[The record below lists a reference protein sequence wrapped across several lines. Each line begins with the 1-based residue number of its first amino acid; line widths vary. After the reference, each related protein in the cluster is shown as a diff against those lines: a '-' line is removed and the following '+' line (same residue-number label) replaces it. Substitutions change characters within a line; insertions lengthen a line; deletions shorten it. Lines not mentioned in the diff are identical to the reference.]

1 MEILLNL
8 IYYIVPFVVLLGIL
22 VFVHEFGHFI
32 IARILGVKVS
42 AFSIGFGRQICS
54 HTDKYGTN
62 WKISAIPL
70 GGYCQ
75 FLGDADASSSTTE
88 GGVMESLSEEERQ
101 HAFPT
106 QKPWKKLA
114 IVLAGPAFNYLFA
127 IIVFAALF
135 FSFGKIVYP
144 PVVGNLIE
152 GGAAQ
157 MAGILP
163 NDKIISVNGVETTD
177 FQSIS
182 NEINLATEDKVL
194 LQIERPI
201 TFNVKAEVLKTE
213 DEKKSPF
220 KMIGIGSCDCEKD
233 KCPEK
238 IAITKIIAGSPADRA
253 GFYNGDVLVS
263 VNENELNSFADLKNY
278 VEQNQDIE
286 YSISVIRPLTFGVS
300 LKETEYDA
308 GDGNVVKRKML
319 GIMSSSQID
328 FSSAKMNLGEAI
340 EAGAVEAYDLTVT
353 TLRALSQMIAGKRS
367 GDEVGGIIRIAE
379 MSGDISKSG
388 GLISFIYFM
397 ALLSVNLG
405 LINLLPIPLLDGG
418 HIVIFLIEMVSGKE
432 IKTKIKDV
440 IFKIG
445 LFIICAIML
454 FATWNDITHL
464 ISRWFD

>member
-1 MEILLNL
+1 MEILLNI
-8 IYYIVPFVVLLGIL
+8 IYYIVPFIVLLGIL

-32 IARILGVKVS
+32 IARSLGVKVS
-42 AFSIGFGRQICS
+42 TFSIGFGHQICS
-54 HTDKYGTN
+54 HVDKYGTN

-75 FLGDADASSSTTE
+75 FLGDADAASSSAE
-88 GGVMESLSEEERQ
+88 GNVMEKLSEEDKK

-114 IVLAGPAFNYLFA
+114 IVLAGPLFNYLFA
-127 IIVFAALF
+127 ILVFAALF

-144 PVVGNLIE
+144 PVVGGLIE
-152 GGAAQ
+152 GGAAEL
-157 MAGILP
+157 AGIMP
-163 NDKIISVNGVETTD
+163 EDRIVSINDKETTD

-182 NEINLATEDKVL
+182 NEINLTTDDSVL
-194 LQIERPI
+194 LKIERSI
-201 TFNVKAEVLKTE
+201 VFKIKAEALDFE
-213 DEKKSPF
+213 GNKSPF
-220 KMIGIGSCDCEKD
+220 KMIGLGAKVCKHDDCNKKVTVD
-233 KCPEK
+233 R
-238 IAITKIIAGSPADRA
+238 ILAGSPADRA
-253 GFYNGDVLVS
+253 GFFNGDILEE
-263 VNENELNSFADLKNY
+263 VNGVKINKFIDLKKY
-278 VEQNQDIE
+278 VEQNQEKE
-286 YSISVIRPLTFGVS
+286 YEIKVTRPLVFNVT

-308 GDGNVVKRKML
+308 GNGKVQKRKML
-319 GIMSSSQID
+319 GVMSSSKID
-328 FSSAKMNLGEAI
+328 FASDKMSVADAFASG
-340 EAGAVEAYDLTVT
+340 GKEAYDLTVM
-353 TLRALSQMIAGKRS
+353 TLRALGQMITGKRG

-418 HIVIFLIEMVSGKE
+418 HVVIFLIEMITRRE
-432 IKTKIKDV
+432 IKEKVKDI

-445 LFIICAIML
+445 LFIICAVMIL
-454 FATWNDITHL
+454 ATWNDITHL

>member
-1 MEILLNL
+1 MEILLN
-8 IYYIVPFVVLLGIL
+8 IVYYVVPFIVLLGIL

-32 IARILGVKVS
+32 IARSLGVKVS

-54 HTDKYGTN
+54 HIDKYGTN

-75 FLGDADASSSTTE
+75 FLGDADAASSATE
-88 GGVMESLSEEERQ
+88 SDVMASLSEEDKK
-101 HAFPT
+101 HAFPN

-114 IVLAGPAFNYLFA
+114 IVLAGPLFNYLFA
-127 IIVFAALF
+127 ILVFSALF
-135 FSFGKIVYP
+135 FTYGKIVYP
-144 PVVGNLIE
+144 PIVGGLVE

-157 MAGILP
+157 MAGVLP
-163 NDKIISVNGVETTD
+163 NDKIISINGVETSD

-182 NEINLATEDKVL
+182 NEVNLATEDKVL
-194 LQIERPI
+194 LDIERPI
-201 TFNVKAEVLKTE
+201 TFKVKAEVL
-213 DEKKSPF
+213 DVNGKKSPF
-220 KMIGIGSCDCEKD
+220 KILGLGSNKCKTEK
-233 KCPEK
+233 CSGK
-238 IAITKIIAGSPADRA
+238 ITVDRIIAGSPADRA
-253 GFYNGDVLVS
+253 GFYNGDILLS
-263 VNENELNSFADLKNY
+263 VNDIEIKNFLDLKNY
-278 VEQNQDIE
+278 VEQNQNEE
-286 YSISVIRPLTFGVS
+286 YSISVIRLLKFNVS
-300 LKETEYDA
+300 LKETDYDA
-308 GDGNVVKRKML
+308 GDGKIIKRKML

-328 FSSAKMNLGEAI
+328 FSSAKMGLSEAVKT
-340 EAGAVEAYDLTVT
+340 GSLEAYDLTVT
-353 TLRALSQMIAGKRS
+353 TLRALSQMITGKRG

-418 HIVIFLIEMVSGKE
+418 HVVIFLIEMISGRE
-432 IKTKIKDV
+432 IKTKVKDI

-445 LFIICAIML
+445 LLIICAIML
-454 FATWNDITHL
+454 LATWNDITHL

>member
-1 MEILLNL
+1 MEILLN
-8 IYYIVPFVVLLGIL
+8 IVYYIVPFIILLGIL

-32 IARILGVKVS
+32 IARSLGVKVS

-54 HTDKYGTN
+54 YVDKYGTN

-75 FLGDADASSSTTE
+75 FLGDADAASSAA
-88 GGVMESLSEEERQ
+88 ESEVLENLSEEDKE
-101 HAFPT
+101 HAFPN

-114 IVLAGPAFNYLFA
+114 IVLAGPLFNYLFA
-127 IIVFAALF
+127 ILVFSALF
-135 FSFGKIVYP
+135 FTYGKIVYP
-144 PVVGNLIE
+144 PVVGGLIE

-157 MAGILP
+157 IAGVLP
-163 NDKIISVNGVETTD
+163 NDRIVSINGVETTD

-182 NEINLATEDKVL
+182 NEVNLATEDDVL
-194 LQIERPI
+194 LAIERPI
-201 TFNVKAEVLKTE
+201 TFNVKAEILDTE
-213 DEKKSPF
+213 VNSPF
-220 KMIGIGSCDCEKD
+220 KMIGIGSCACKKD

-238 IAITKIIAGSPADRA
+238 ITVDRIIAGSPADRA
-253 GFYNGDVLVS
+253 GFYSGDILLS
-263 VNENELNSFADLKNY
+263 INEVELKNFLDLKNY
-278 VEQNQDIE
+278 VEKNQEKE
-286 YSISVIRPLTFGVS
+286 YSIRVIRPLVFNVP
-300 LKETEYDA
+300 LKETDYDF
-308 GDGNVVKRKML
+308 GDGRMIKRKML

-328 FSSAKMNLGEAI
+328 FSSTKMSFGEAI
-340 EAGAVEAYDLTVT
+340 KTGSFEAYDLTVT
-353 TLRALSQMIAGKRS
+353 TLRALSQMITGKRG

-418 HIVIFLIEMVSGKE
+418 HVVIFLIEMISGRE
-432 IKTKIKDV
+432 IKTKVKDV

-445 LFIICAIML
+445 LLIICAIML
-454 FATWNDITHL
+454 LATWNDITHL

>member
-1 MEILLNL
+1 MEILLN
-8 IYYIVPFVVLLGIL
+8 IVYYIVPFIILLGIL

-32 IARILGVKVS
+32 IARSLGVKVS

-54 HTDKYGTN
+54 YVDKYGTN

-75 FLGDADASSSTTE
+75 FLGDADAASSAA
-88 GGVMESLSEEERQ
+88 ESEVLENLSEEDKE
-101 HAFPT
+101 HAFPN

-114 IVLAGPAFNYLFA
+114 IVLAGPLFNYLFA
-127 IIVFAALF
+127 ILVFSALF
-135 FSFGKIVYP
+135 FTYGKIVYP
-144 PVVGNLIE
+144 PVVGGLIE

-157 MAGILP
+157 IAGVLP
-163 NDKIISVNGVETTD
+163 NDRIVSINGVETTD

-182 NEINLATEDKVL
+182 NEVNLATEDDVL
-194 LQIERPI
+194 LAIERPI
-201 TFNVKAEVLKTE
+201 TFNVKAEILDTE
-213 DEKKSPF
+213 VNSPF
-220 KMIGIGSCDCEKD
+220 KMIGIGSCACKKD

-238 IAITKIIAGSPADRA
+238 ITVDRIIAGSPADRA
-253 GFYNGDVLVS
+253 GFYSGDILLS
-263 VNENELNSFADLKNY
+263 VNEVELKNFLDLKNY
-278 VEQNQDIE
+278 VEKNQEKE
-286 YSISVIRPLTFGVS
+286 YSIRVIRPLVFNVP
-300 LKETEYDA
+300 LKETDYDF
-308 GDGNVVKRKML
+308 GDGRMIKRKML

-328 FSSAKMNLGEAI
+328 FSSTKMSFGEAI
-340 EAGAVEAYDLTVT
+340 KTGSFEAYDLTVT
-353 TLRALSQMIAGKRS
+353 TLRALSQMITGKRG

-418 HIVIFLIEMVSGKE
+418 HVVIFLIEMISGRE
-432 IKTKIKDV
+432 IKTKVKDV

-445 LFIICAIML
+445 LLIICASCCWLLGMIL
-454 FATWNDITHL
+454 L
-464 ISRWFD
+464 I